1 MASINAAEKPSNNKD
16 VMVELSTEFG
26 TMKILLY
33 GETPKHRDNF
43 LKLVE
48 QGFYNDLLFHRVIKD
63 FMIQGGDPDSK
74 GAAQGKQL
82 GAGDVGYTIP
92 AEFVYPKYYHKKGA
106 LAAARQGDQVNPEK
120 RSSGCQF
127 YIVQGK
133 KLSDAE
139 IKQME
144 YNLLGQAKESR
155 FYEIVRERSV
165 EIQKL
170 RMEKNQA
177 GLNNLQSEIV
187 AQLEDEF
194 KDKASQYVMSEEMK
208 EVYKTVGGTPFLDN
222 AYTVF
227 GEVVEGLDVID
238 KIAAVETAPG
248 DRPKSDV
255 KMKIKVV
262 K

>member
-1 MASINAAEKPSNNKD
+1 M
-16 VMVELSTEFG
+16 
-26 TMKILLY
+26 
-33 GETPKHRDNF
+33 
-43 LKLVE
+43 
-48 QGFYNDLLFHRVIKD
+48 
-63 FMIQGGDPDSK
+63 
-74 GAAQGKQL
+74 
-82 GAGDVGYTIP
+82 
-92 AEFVYPKYYHKKGA
+92 
-106 LAAARQGDQVNPEK
+106 AAARQGDQVNPEK

-133 KLSDAE
+133 KLTDAE

-155 FYEIVRERSV
+155 FYEIVRERSA

-187 AQLEDEF
+187 AQLESEF
-194 KDKASQYVMSEEMK
+194 KDKASQYVMSDEMK

-222 AYTVF
+222 SYTVF
-227 GEVVEGLDVID
+227 GEVVEGLEVID

-255 KMKIKVV
+255 KMKIKVI